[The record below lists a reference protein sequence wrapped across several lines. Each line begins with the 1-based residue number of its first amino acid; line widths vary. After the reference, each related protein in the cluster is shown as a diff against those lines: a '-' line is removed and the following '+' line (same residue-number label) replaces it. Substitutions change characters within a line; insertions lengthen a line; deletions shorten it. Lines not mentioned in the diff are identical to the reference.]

1 MKKFLIFV
9 VLFALISMIYIFHI
23 KKQVNSE
30 IYIKK
35 GQSISKIAE
44 KLERKDIIF
53 SKKLFLIYSLIRNK
67 PLKAGYYRFKGD
79 YSISDIWYRI
89 YKGKEDLIKI
99 TITAGDDLFVIA
111 DKLDKKG
118 IIKGKNFLKFAFN
131 KKFLKK
137 IGINHYSFEGFIY
150 PDTYFLPKNI
160 SAEKLFTIFLK
171 KFKEEYKVKDI
182 NDKNFYQKMII
193 ASLIE
198 KETSDFNEKRIIAGI
213 IYKRLKI
220 RMPLQIDASVIY
232 AKKLKNIWNGKL
244 SKEDYLIESP
254 FNTYKI
260 YGLPPS
266 PISSFSKESFKAVQN
281 PLKTDYLY
289 YFTKDGKKHIF
300 SKTFKEHLRK
310 LRGGR

>member
-1 MKKFLIFV
+1 MKKFLLFL
-9 VLFALISMIYIFHI
+9 VLFILLSLFYVFHI
-23 KKQVNSE
+23 KKSINAE
-30 IYIKK
+30 IYIQK
-35 GQSISKIAE
+35 GQSINKIAE
-44 KLERKDIIF
+44 ELEKKDIIL
-53 SKKLFLIYSLIRNK
+53 SKELFLIYSLIRNK
-67 PLKAGYYRFKGD
+67 PLKAGYYKFKGN

-89 YKGKEDLIKI
+89 YQGKEDLIKV
-99 TITAGDDLFVIA
+99 TITAGDDLFTIA
-111 DKLDKKG
+111 KKLDKKE
-118 IIKGKNFLKFAFN
+118 IIKKERFLKFAFDRN
-131 KKFLKK
+131 FLKK
-137 IGINHYSFEGFIY
+137 IGINHYSLEGFIY

-160 SAEKLFTIFLK
+160 SAGKLFNVFFKRFK
-171 KFKEEYKVKDI
+171 KEYKSKDI
-182 NDKNFYQKMII
+182 NDKNFYKKMII

-198 KETSDFNEKRIIAGI
+198 KETSNFNEKRIIAGI

-232 AKKLKNIWNGKL
+232 AKKLKNVWNGIL
-244 SKEDYLIESP
+244 LKEDYSIKSP

-260 YGLPPS
+260 YGLPPT
-266 PISSFSKESFKAVQN
+266 PISSFSKESFEAAKN